1 MILAL
6 DIHQVFMTSEL
17 IYMVLY

>member
-6 DIHQVFMTSEL
+6 DIHQVFMTWEL